1 MRADGRRRRIG
12 SSEPK
17 PAAAGPLG
25 ICANNMPKKGCQ
37 AKNTKKVINIFF
49 LAFIRRIIY
58 WVGLVTH
65 LNSEVKNMKTTR
77 KALPIL
83 TVLNKLNRHFKK
95 LYCYPSQKKLLE
107 LLGKFT
113 SLDLSRRQLN
123 YDLAALEKHG
133 YIRRIQR
140 HRRTR
145 YRGMEFRS
153 TLYEITLR
161 GYNLLFRAGII
172 TWDIFIGIKNIILEA
187 LKKREKPAPR
197 IGAKSELIPLNDII
211 GEMLG
216 GVP

>member
-1 MRADGRRRRIG
+1 
-12 SSEPK
+12 
-17 PAAAGPLG
+17 
-25 ICANNMPKKGCQ
+25 
-37 AKNTKKVINIFF
+37 
-49 LAFIRRIIY
+49 
-58 WVGLVTH
+58 VGFTAH
-65 LNSEVKNMKTTR
+65 PSTEVEKMKTTR

-83 TVLNKLNRHFKK
+83 TTLNKLNRHFKK

-123 YDLAALEKHG
+123 YDLAELEKYG

-153 TLYEITLR
+153 TLYEITLK

-172 TWDIFIGIKNIILEA
+172 TWEIFMDIKNLIFQA

-197 IGAKSELIPLNDII
+197 FGAKSELVPLNDII
-211 GEMLG
+211 GGMLG
-216 GVP
+216 GVS

>member
-1 MRADGRRRRIG
+1 MNARIPAG
-12 SSEPK
+12 VNPFSIVASS
-17 PAAAGPLG
+17 
-25 ICANNMPKKGCQ
+25 MPKNGCQ
-37 AKNTKKVINIFF
+37 GKNTKKVRNIFF

-58 WVGLVTH
+58 WMGLVTH

-133 YIRRIQR
+133 YLRRIQR
-140 HRRTR
+140 HWRTR

-172 TWDIFIGIKNIILEA
+172 TWDIFVGIKNIILET